1 VGRLAAARARRI
13 LAGAVRGGLGLVLGL
28 GLGIV
33 LSLTGCGYTLVGK
46 GSTLPESIKIVQFT
60 TLDNRTQRA
69 GLEQRL
75 SAEIAR
81 ELASRGR
88 FKVQSGSEGANA
100 LLSGAVSGFD
110 LYPVS
115 FDAQGRATDYQVRV
129 TAQVSLKTIPE
140 GTTLWEN
147 PAYTFRD
154 NYQFSASA
162 ASYVDRENE
171 AIDKVAGRFAQSLV
185 TSLLEG
191 F

>member
-1 VGRLAAARARRI
+1 MSRATGALLLGAA
-13 LAGAVRGGLGLVLGL
+13 LLGAG
-28 GLGIV
+28 
-33 LSLTGCGYTLVGK
+33 GCGYSLVGK
-46 GSTLPESIKIVQFT
+46 GSSLPESVKVVQFT
-60 TLDNRTQRA
+60 TLENMTPRV

-88 FKVQSGSEGANA
+88 FKVQSSAAGANA
-100 LLSGAVSGFD
+100 VLSGAVSGFD
-110 LYPVS
+110 LYPVA
-115 FDAQGRATDYQVRV
+115 FDSQGRATDYQVRV
-129 TAQVSLKTIPE
+129 TARVSLKTIPD
-140 GTTLWEN
+140 GTALWEN

-154 NYQFSASA
+154 NYQFSSSA

-171 AIDKVAGRFAQSLV
+171 AIDRVAGRFAQSLV